1 MSVNIAEAVD
11 PSNYTNGY
19 KNVENK
25 GGEELGKDAFLKILV
40 TQLKNQDPLKP
51 MEDKEFISQMAQFSS
66 LEQMNNMNQNFN
78 KLMDVQK
85 VNQNSALIGK
95 TIEKELVGEET
106 TQIISGE
113 VTKISFEDGETFA
126 HIENEDYPTVNVKD
140 ITAIY

>member
-1 MSVNIAEAVD
+1 MSVNIAEAIN

-19 KNVENK
+19 RNVENK

-66 LEQMNNMNQNFN
+66 LEQMNNINQNFSQ
-78 KLMDVQK
+78 LMDVQR

-95 TIEKELVGEET
+95 TIERELVGEES

-126 HIENEDYPTVNVKD
+126 HIENEDHPTINVKD